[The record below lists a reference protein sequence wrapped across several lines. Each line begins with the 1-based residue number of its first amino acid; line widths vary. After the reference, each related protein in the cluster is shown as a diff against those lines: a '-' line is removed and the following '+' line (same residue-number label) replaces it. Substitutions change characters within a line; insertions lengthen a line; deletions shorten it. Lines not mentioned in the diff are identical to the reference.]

1 MSYLAKA
8 REPISSLS
16 HCIGAVVFAA
26 ATLLLVGKTLF
37 DDWSPKILVGV
48 IVFGVS
54 LVALYSASA
63 IYHFSNGS
71 AKRILRLRKLD
82 HSMIYVLIAGSYTP
96 ILLKYLPQHESLVF
110 VSVIWGC
117 AVLGV
122 VIKLCWFSAPRWLQ
136 TLLYIAMGWAVLF
149 DVSVFR
155 DMSGAA
161 VLLLALGRHHLHRQA
176 AEHQRKMGLSRA
188 VPSLHPSGEC
198 VPLSDGALLC
208 GLKGRGSSSDLLQPC
223 S

>member
-1 MSYLAKA
+1 MMSYLAKA

-16 HCIGAVVFAA
+16 HLIGAIVFAF
-26 ATLLLVGKTLF
+26 ATLLLIGKTLVF

-48 IVFGVS
+48 IIFGVS

-71 AKRILRLRKLD
+71 AKKILRLRKLD

-96 ILLKYLPQHESLVF
+96 ILLKYLPQKESLIF

-117 AVLGV
+117 AVVGTI
-122 VIKLCWFSAPRWLQ
+122 IKLCWFSAPRWLQ

-155 DMSGAA
+155 NMSGVA
-161 VLLLALGRHHLHRQA
+161 VFLLAAGGISYTVGGIIYIIKRPNLSKDWGFHELFHLFILLGSVFHYMMVLFYVA
-176 AEHQRKMGLSRA
+176 
-188 VPSLHPSGEC
+188 
-198 VPLSDGALLC
+198 
-208 GLKGRGSSSDLLQPC
+208 
-223 S
+223 

>member
-136 TLLYIAMGWAVLF
+136 TVLYIAMGWAVLF

-155 DMSGAA
+155 DMSGVA
-161 VLLLALGRHHLHRQA
+161 VMLLALGGVSYTVGGIIYIIKRPNISEKWGFHELFHLFI
-176 AEHQRKMGLSRA
+176 
-188 VPSLHPSGEC
+188 
-198 VPLSDGALLC
+198 LL
-208 GLKGRGSSSDLLQPC
+208 GSVCHYLMVLFYVA
-223 S
+223 

>member
-48 IVFGVS
+48 IVFGAS

-136 TLLYIAMGWAVLF
+136 TVLYIAMGWVCVLAMPQLVAGLSF
-149 DVSVFR
+149 
-155 DMSGAA
+155 GAFMW
-161 VLLLALGRHHLHRQA
+161 LLAG
-176 AEHQRKMGLSRA
+176 GLFYTVGGVIYAMKFPVFHNRFQYFGCHELFHVFVMA
-188 VPSLHPSGEC
+188 GSLCHFI
-198 VPLSDGALLC
+198 VMYVYLC
-208 GLKGRGSSSDLLQPC
+208 S
-223 S
+223 